1 MTDKL
6 LEQVSALADGE
17 LSAREAELL
26 LARMERDSEL
36 RDAWERYHLAGEA
49 MRGGLAR
56 LHGTGFAAGVAAAI
70 EAEAAPAG
78 RRAAAIRRALQPVAG
93 FAVAA
98 SVAVLAVFTLQMPQQ
113 SSEGLAPAEVVPRG
127 DSIPVAVPRMRTQAV
142 DFSGVRSEALQNQ
155 LRGYLLN
162 HSEHTRSPRI
172 RGVMPYVQIAAH
184 DTRPVQA
191 EGNTEDD
198 DDRDPRD

>member
-1 MTDKL
+1 MNDKL

-17 LSAREAELL
+17 LSTHEAELL
-26 LARMERDSEL
+26 LARMERDAEL

-56 LHGTGFAAGVAAAI
+56 VHHHDFAAGVAAAI
-70 EAEAAPAG
+70 AEDTVPAKTTISG
-78 RRAAAIRRALQPVAG
+78 AAIQRALRPVAG

-98 SVAVLAVFTLQMPQQ
+98 SVAMLAVFTLQMPQQ
-113 SSEGLAPAEVVPRG
+113 DSSLGEVVPQG
-127 DSIPVAVPRMRTQAV
+127 DSIPVAVPRMRAEAV

-184 DTRPVQA
+184 DTRPV
-191 EGNTEDD
+191 ETDDGN
-198 DDRDPRD
+198 DRDPRN

>member
-1 MTDKL
+1 MMNDKL

-17 LSAREAELL
+17 LDARETELL
-26 LARMERDSEL
+26 LARMEREPDL

-56 LHGTGFAAGVAAAI
+56 IHHHDLAAGVAAAI
-70 EAEAAPAG
+70 EDEAAPAG
-78 RRAAAIRRALQPVAG
+78 IRTAARRIAIRHALQPIAG
-93 FAVAA
+93 IAVAA
-98 SVAVLAVFTLQMPQQ
+98 AVAMLAVFTLQVPQL
-113 SSEGLAPAEVVPRG
+113 SDDRPLGEVVPQN
-127 DSIPVAVPRMRTQAV
+127 DSIPVAMPRAPARGV

-162 HSEHTRSPRI
+162 HSEHARSPRI

-184 DTRPVQA
+184 DTRPVTA
-191 EGNTEDD
+191 EE
-198 DDRDPRD
+198 RDPDSID